1 MSRPWYDARNV
12 AEVPKYWNAWLLASA
27 LCVAVFLVQILFF
40 RFDPG
45 SGLGL
50 LYGTLATL
58 FMIGA
63 ALLGVRRRMMARA
76 SKQRLGSSHAWLQ
89 FHLYGGA
96 LAMLL
101 VLMHCGFRIPTGS
114 QNWWLWALSLWVT
127 ASGVF
132 GVLLQKV
139 IPRMLAS
146 GLEIEVVYERI
157 PELVR
162 QLREKAE
169 AVIADSTPPVKDYY
183 FKNLAPSL
191 IAPEARLVYYV
202 DITGGIQ
209 SRVRQFSYLRNVLSA
224 GEQAAL
230 DTLELLY
237 KTKLELDAHF
247 TLQKALRWWLYL
259 HVPVS
264 LVLLAL
270 VGLHLFA
277 VIYY

>member
-1 MSRPWYDARNV
+1 MSHPWHDARRF
-12 AEVPKYWNAWLLASA
+12 ADVPKHWNAWLLASA
-27 LCVAVFLVQILFF
+27 GCLAVFLVNVAFF
-40 RFDPG
+40 RFDAG
-45 SGLGL
+45 NLWGIA
-50 LYGTLATL
+50 YGTLAAL

-63 ALLGVRRRMMARA
+63 ALFGARRRMMARA
-76 SKQRLGSSHAWLQ
+76 AKRKLGRSRAWLQ

-101 VLMHCGFRIPTGS
+101 VLMHTGFRIPSGA
-114 QNWWLWALSLWVT
+114 QNCWLWALSLWVT
-127 ASGVF
+127 GSGLL
-132 GVLLQKV
+132 GVALQKI

-162 QLREKAE
+162 QLRARAE
-169 AVIADSTPPVKDYY
+169 AVIADSTAPVKEYY

-191 IAPEARLVYYV
+191 IAPEARLVYYI
-202 DITGGIQ
+202 DITGGLQ
-209 SRVRQFSYLRNVLSA
+209 SRLRQFSYLRNVLA
-224 GEQAAL
+224 ADEQRAL
-230 DTLELLY
+230 DALEDMY
-237 KTKLELDAHF
+237 RTKLELDAHF

-259 HVPVS
+259 HVPAS

-270 VGLHLFA
+270 LAVHLFS